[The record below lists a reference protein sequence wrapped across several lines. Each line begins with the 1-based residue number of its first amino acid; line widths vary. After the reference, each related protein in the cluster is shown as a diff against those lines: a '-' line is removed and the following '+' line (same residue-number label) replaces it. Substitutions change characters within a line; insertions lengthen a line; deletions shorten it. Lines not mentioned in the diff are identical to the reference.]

1 MDLEEIRARIDALDE
16 RIVELLNERA
26 RLALEI
32 GALKRGQGL
41 PIYAPEREQRIHERL
56 AELSDGPLDAE
67 GLRAVYNEIMSA
79 CRALEQ
85 EHRAAFL
92 GPEGTF
98 THQAARRQFGASS
111 AYVPVSSIRD
121 VFAEVSRG
129 GADHGVVPI
138 ENSSEG
144 GIGETLDAFIEF
156 NVKVCSE
163 IYVRIHHNLMA
174 KCPAGDIRHIYS
186 KGVVFG
192 QCRSWLAQRFPH
204 ADLIETGSTT
214 HAARLA
220 ANEPESAAIGNRE
233 AAAIYGLEIIH
244 AGIEDSPHNATRFL
258 VLGGDSSE
266 PTGRDKTSILCFIKD
281 EVGALFSL
289 LEPFR
294 EAALNLTKIESW
306 PSKRRA
312 WHYCFFIDFQG
323 HVSDSHVQ
331 DALVDVGRH
340 CSELKLLGSYPRAL
354 ETEKA

>member
-1 MDLEEIRARIDALDE
+1 MDLEDIRARIDALDE
-16 RIVELLNERA
+16 RIVELLSERA

-32 GALKRGQGL
+32 GALKRDQGL
-41 PIYAPEREQRIHERL
+41 HIYAPEREQRIYQRL
-56 AELSDGPLDAE
+56 AELNKGPLDVA

-79 CRALEQ
+79 CRALEH
-85 EHRAAFL
+85 EHRVAFL

-98 THQAARRQFGASS
+98 THQAARSLFGASS
-111 AYVPVSSIRD
+111 AYVPTSSIRD
-121 VFAEVSRG
+121 VFAEVSRN

-156 NVKVCSE
+156 DVKICGE
-163 IYVRIHHNLMA
+163 TYVRIHHNLMA

-192 QCRSWLAQRFPH
+192 QCRSWLAQHFPR

-214 HAARLA
+214 QAAHLA
-220 ANEPESAAIGNRE
+220 ASEPESAAIGNRE

-244 AGIEDSPHNATRFL
+244 AGIEDSPHNATHFL
-258 VLGGDSSE
+258 VLAGDSST

-281 EVGALFSL
+281 EVGALFGL

-294 EAALNLTKIESW
+294 DAALNLTKIESW

-312 WHYCFFIDFQG
+312 WEYCFFIDFQG

-331 DALVDVGRH
+331 EALADVGRH
-340 CSELKLLGSYPRAL
+340 CTELKLLGSYPEAL